1 MGSFA
6 GGIAEAVKFEDNGR
20 FGLHWVTSPVL
31 GPDMGRGSCAMEASF
46 ITEEGRAYFIQFE
59 RMNELYA
66 QALADLDD
74 ARRQLKDIAFQKEK
88 RRKQRLARL
97 AVK

>member
-1 MGSFA
+1 MGSYA
-6 GGIAEAVKFEDNGR
+6 GGIAEAVKFEADGR

-59 RMNELYA
+59 RMNELYG

-74 ARRQLKDIAFQKEK
+74 ARGQLKDIAEKKEK

-97 AVK
+97 VK